1 MKLTKVQRK
10 ALQKLLLAQSTDG
23 GWTEVGPASG
33 ARLVAL
39 GLAAAREFKQSSGV
53 MRKDR
58 RTGRISSSLTVRW
71 VTRYRITDAGVVTL
85 ASSLLPGER

>member
-10 ALQKLLLAQSTDG
+10 ALQKLLLAKGTNGD
-23 GWTEVGPASG
+23 WIELGPASG

-39 GLAAAREFKQSSGV
+39 GLASKRTFDHSSGV
-53 MRKDR
+53 LRKDQ
-58 RTGRISSSLTVRW
+58 RTGRIHSSLTIRM

-85 ASSLLPGER
+85 ASGPIPVG